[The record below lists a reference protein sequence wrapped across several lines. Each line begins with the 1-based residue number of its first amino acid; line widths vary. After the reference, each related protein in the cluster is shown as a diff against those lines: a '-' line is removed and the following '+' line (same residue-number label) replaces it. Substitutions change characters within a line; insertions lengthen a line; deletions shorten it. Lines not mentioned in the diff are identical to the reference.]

1 MENGQVETAA
11 AVACSTPSRVTAPNI
26 AEAGGMGATFSSLMP
41 TVFFS
46 RSKEYL
52 TGYVLQIFSPSILLE
67 PRRTAG

>member
-1 MENGQVETAA
+1 MDNGQVETAA